1 MRTARHRLEQNPPS
15 DNLAGPNNSAQ
26 SMGRIVM
33 LKSYL
38 LTPLLLGSITVVAS
52 LLPVSSAHAACS
64 DCQWIY
70 VRCMS
75 RANTPE
81 KVEFCEQSLVDCE
94 QEFCPVP
101 PIASLAPLRP
111 ATETPTS
118 PSTDI
123 RQSRDVQP
131 ASTAP

>member
-1 MRTARHRLEQNPPS
+1 
-15 DNLAGPNNSAQ
+15 
-26 SMGRIVM
+26 M

-81 KVEFCEQSLVDCE
+81 KVQFCEESLVACE

-101 PIASLAPLRP
+101 PIASLVPLQPVTAP
-111 ATETPTS
+111 PTS
-118 PSTDI
+118 PSTDLD
-123 RQSRDVQP
+123 QSRETQP
-131 ASTAP
+131 ARTAP

>member
-1 MRTARHRLEQNPPS
+1 
-15 DNLAGPNNSAQ
+15 
-26 SMGRIVM
+26 M

-52 LLPVSSAHAACS
+52 LLPVSSAFAACS
-64 DCQWIY
+64 DCEWIY
-70 VRCMS
+70 VRCMN

-81 KVEFCEQSLVDCE
+81 KVEFCEQSLISCE

-101 PIASLAPLRP
+101 PIASLVPLQP
-111 ATETPTS
+111 VIAAPTS

-123 RQSRDVQP
+123 DQARDTQSAR
-131 ASTAP
+131 TAP